1 MRNKQAPKRYVLPD
15 PKYKSELVT
24 KFVNK
29 MMYDGKKS
37 KALNIFYAA
46 MNIVEEKFEME
57 EEETPLDVFQK
68 ALNNIMPVVEVRSRR
83 VGGSTFQIP
92 TEVRPS
98 RRTAVGIRWMIASAR
113 KRGERTMAQRLANE
127 IMAAAKGEGSAVKKK
142 EDTHRMAESN
152 KAFSHFRF

>member
-1 MRNKQAPKRYVLPD
+1 MRNKQAPKRHILPD

-46 MNIVEEKFEME
+46 LNTVEEKFEME

-98 RRTAVGIRWMIASAR
+98 RRAALGIRWMIASAR